1 MSTLQR
7 WTSSNSGLLYGNIMA
22 GQLPQQTKFFNIWIS
37 TIEVFQQVSLTLE
50 RCVPPQDS
58 FCRDLEVHSLSRC
71 SVNFNF
77 WKKTHVAW
85 NLLLNWKVHCD
96 EIIFISWNKGSP
108 PTTQPTPTVWDL
120 ARFNFWFLFSS
131 HKHVFCVFA
140 VLQEAW
146 ILFQEETQERR
157 LLSFRYSLKS
167 KFYPD
172 LFIFYFSKTHERR
185 YTRCERFFIFPW
197 PFSNQI

>member
-1 MSTLQR
+1 M
-7 WTSSNSGLLYGNIMA
+7 
-22 GQLPQQTKFFNIWIS
+22 
-37 TIEVFQQVSLTLE
+37 TLE
-50 RCVPPQDS
+50 RCVQPQDS

-71 SVNFNF
+71 SVNFDF
-77 WKKTHVAW
+77 WKKNICGIKSMVELKNSLW
-85 NLLLNWKVHCD
+85 WVDFYFLKQGLNT
-96 EIIFISWNKGSP
+96 GQQ
-108 PTTQPTPTVWDL
+108 TTVWDL

-131 HKHVFCVFA
+131 HKHIFCVFA

-146 ILFQEETQERR
+146 ILFQEEMQERR